1 MKLSMVGFPSC
12 ICSATALAR
21 VREKEARKEGSVRG
35 GESRHRRRE
44 REYTQS
50 SPASSSPLQG
60 RSYKLII
67 C

>member
-1 MKLSMVGFPSC
+1 MVGLASC

-21 VREKEARKEGSVRG
+21 VREKEARKEGNVRRG
-35 GESRHRRRE
+35 KSRHRRGE

-60 RSYKLII
+60 RSY
-67 C
+67 